1 MNFETSIILSIFL
14 TLLLL
19 GLLAIVMGFVIG
31 SYALRHLILLAM
43 SNKVTWENTLDSTY
57 RCYVL
62 MDSDTYGYLRM
73 EYLDTGERVM
83 NQLVPVSKY
92 FREQDVLSWGEACMR
107 KAKELEN

>member
-1 MNFETSIILSIFL
+1 
-14 TLLLL
+14 
-19 GLLAIVMGFVIG
+19 MGF
-31 SYALRHLILLAM
+31 YALRHLILLAM
-43 SNKVTWENTLDSTY
+43 PNKVIWENTLDSTY

-83 NQLVPVSKY
+83 DQLVPVSKY
-92 FREQDVLSWGEACMR
+92 FRCQDVLNWGESCMN